1 MVEGRRLIYK
11 FKPGDLV
18 RCGWFGCHLPA
29 MGIFLRH
36 EGSPVHSY
44 VFVDGMASLF
54 LTSELEKVRGHE
66 D

>member
-1 MVEGRRLIYK
+1 
-11 FKPGDLV
+11 V